1 MKTTIDIP
9 EEVYRRVKAKSALQ
23 GRRVREVT
31 LELYRRWL
39 DEDAGDSTSGESAT
53 KWLDEFLRL
62 GEAAGHSAPPGP
74 TATEVLANDR
84 GRLDR
89 P

>member
-31 LELYRRWL
+31 LDLYRRWL
-39 DEDAGDSTSGESAT
+39 DEDVEDPSAGEPAT
-53 KWLDEFLRL
+53 AWLDEFLRL
-62 GEAAGHSAPPGP
+62 GEAAGRSAPPGP
-74 TATEVLANDR
+74 TASEVLANDR
-84 GRLDR
+84 GRLDGT
-89 P
+89 

>member
-39 DEDAGDSTSGESAT
+39 DEDVRDSTAAESAMQ
-53 KWLDEFLRL
+53 WLDDFLRL
-62 GEAAGHSAPPGP
+62 GEAAGRKAPPGP

-84 GRLDR
+84 DRLQ
-89 P
+89 

>member
-39 DEDAGDSTSGESAT
+39 DEEVEGPTAGESAT
-53 KWLDEFLRL
+53 QWLDEFIRL
-62 GEAAGHSAPPGP
+62 GEAASRTAPPGP
-74 TATEVLANDR
+74 TGTEVLANDR

-89 P
+89 R

>member
-39 DEDAGDSTSGESAT
+39 DEDTEDSSVGESAT
-53 KWLDEFLRL
+53 LWLDEFLRL
-62 GEAAGHSAPPGP
+62 GEAASRNAPPGP

-84 GRLDR
+84 GRLAGC
-89 P
+89 